1 MYASTLPR
9 SNWLRRASIRLAWY
23 RHMPASSF
31 PSYAESNLWQPT
43 LLFCVYYACIRLIE
57 LLGNI
62 LSASSAECTE
72 CWGDCMSCSCT
83 DCRKPQHQRI
93 VFLIISFFE
102 FLSEHVVNKV
112 SGWRFK
118 LTLNFTGFCA
128 NGRYLIYYAAVS
140 QIILM
145 IFWFFGLGFKFPPVS
160 ICFVDIMQASEMAY
174 SITAAASQ
182 CNSVSLPIY
191 S

>member
-1 MYASTLPR
+1 MTTYTFISCLLRMYSVDRTAGKHSFSIVSGMHWVLR
-9 SNWLRRASIRLAWY
+9 WLHVMYS
-23 RHMPASSF
+23 
-31 PSYAESNLWQPT
+31 
-43 LLFCVYYACIRLIE
+43 
-57 LLGNI
+57 
-62 LSASSAECTE
+62 
-72 CWGDCMSCSCT
+72 SCT
-83 DCRKPQHQRI
+83 DCRKPQHRRI

-140 QIILM
+140 QIILR
-145 IFWFFGLGFKFPPVS
+145 FWFFGLGFKFPPVS